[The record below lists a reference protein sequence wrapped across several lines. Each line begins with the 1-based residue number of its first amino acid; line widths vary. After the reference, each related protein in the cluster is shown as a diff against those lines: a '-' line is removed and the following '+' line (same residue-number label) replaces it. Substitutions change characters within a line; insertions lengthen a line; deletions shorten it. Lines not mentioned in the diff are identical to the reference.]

1 MSNIRF
7 IFTKARY
14 AMTNGDG
21 SHLDWEPDPV
31 LDFRGYNA
39 MKITSFSLPY
49 NGTGT
54 RTQIFQPDMKS
65 ANISFN
71 IQTGSSGWLTLF
83 EGTVTP
89 TSGGALTGTIPAA
102 YQTLLAN
109 TYIGALNITQ
119 EGNGN
124 HIGAYAGEYCIEFTY
139 DSVSD
144 YSPSTISSV
153 TSPVEAGSNATVVI
167 TGPNASSLTHTLTF
181 SMAGVSSVSTTLPVG
196 TLTYNFTVPASW
208 ASAITSSDTSTA
220 TVSLVSKINGI
231 QVGSASSRTFS
242 VTLPSSYKPTVGG
255 VTATLVDPRG
265 LGTYV
270 QGYTSVKLTAGTV
283 TPSSG
288 TTISSYTFTCGSRS
302 VTVDTNEATIL
313 IPAPTGT
320 VGSDGSYE
328 LECSCFATDSRN
340 RNSDPVY
347 VSGGIVAYKYTD
359 PALSSCKAIRTNDSG
374 TASDDGAYF
383 VISGVLTK
391 DSLNNTNAATLK
403 IEYAIEGS
411 GTYTQV
417 GEPITI
423 GADVTSYM
431 FSSSALGGSLTT
443 SDDYVIRIT
452 LTDNLSSASTIVSLG
467 TLGYTMFF
475 KRGGLGVGI
484 GTVTKQPNA
493 VPALEISNEWGIYYG
508 SVPMQLVY
516 VGTSA
521 PSSAYTGMIWVKPE
535 S

>member
-1 MSNIRF
+1 MATVRGTFAKYSDYTTTHDGDNINF
-7 IFTKARY
+7 QEF
-14 AMTNGDG
+14 
-21 SHLDWEPDPV
+21 S
-31 LDFRGYNA
+31 LDFRSYGA
-39 MKITSFSLPY
+39 MKVTSFSFPF
-49 NGTGT
+49 NGTGS
-54 RTQIFQPDMKS
+54 TQL
-65 ANISFN
+65 ISGNSTIKINLYCNLPNQGGTFYELWEGD
-71 IQTGSSGWLTLF
+71 IYPYAGGVIT
-83 EGTVTP
+83 GTVPSNLQTFLP
-89 TSGGALTGTIPAA
+89 QATITEVNIEQVGSRTVRGRSGT
-102 YQTLLAN
+102 
-109 TYIGALNITQ
+109 
-119 EGNGN
+119 
-124 HIGAYAGEYCIEFTY
+124 YCIDFTY
-139 DSVSD
+139 QSASD
-144 YSPSTISSV
+144 YSASTISSV
-153 TSPVEAGSNATVVI
+153 SSPVEVGSQATVNI
-167 TGPNASSLTHTLTF
+167 TGADASSLTHTLTF

-208 ASAITSSDTSTA
+208 GSALTSSDTSTA

-231 QVGSASSRTFS
+231 QIGSASSRTFS
-242 VTLPSSYKPTVGG
+242 VTLPSSYKPTVDG
-255 VTATLVDPRG
+255 VTATLVDPRS
-265 LGTYV
+265 LGRYV

-288 TTISSYTFTCGSRS
+288 TTISSYTFTCGSKS

-328 LECSCFATDSRN
+328 LECSCVATDSRN
-340 RNSDPVY
+340 RSSDPVY
-347 VSGGIVAYKYTD
+347 VSGGIIAYKYTD
-359 PALSSCKAIRTNDSG
+359 PALSSCKAIRSDSAG

-391 DSLNNTNAATLK
+391 DSLNNTNSATLK

-417 GEPITI
+417 GEPIAI
-423 GADVTSYM
+423 GADVTSYT

-521 PSSAYTGMIWVKPE
+521 PSSAYTGMIWIKPE